1 MQKETARPLAIG
13 LTVLGALARLLPH
26 PPNFAPVGSLSLYA
40 GGRLRGWQAYLLPL
54 VLMAATDPLVGG
66 YSFATPFIYFSFL
79 INVWIGSRLRSTE
92 SPLRIGAA
100 VGVASLQFF
109 LISNF

>member
-1 MQKETARPLAIG
+1 MQKDTARPLAMG
-13 LTVLGALARLLPH
+13 LTILGALARLLPH

-79 INVWIGSRLRSTE
+79 INVWIARGCVRRRVRCGLAR
-92 SPLRIGAA
+92 RRAC
-100 VGVASLQFF
+100 VASSF
-109 LISNF
+109 S